1 MIATQQSIS
10 SALTGTSILL
20 RRAHGPAVEHAAAE
34 LWCRTLGREITIGE
48 TAGARTDQPGAL
60 IFDAGS
66 ASADDN
72 VMEFRIDA
80 GGTGVIRTSHP
91 RFLYFLAGHVL
102 RNRHTIPAAAAATG
116 ITLTPTFP
124 WCRNLSDLLVGSQ
137 RTARGFSAEAYC
149 EQIALQGFT
158 HVSVNALGVPHPF
171 ETGPAGDVYGTF
183 YDYSPDLDQFVDSS
197 LIRGYYPAQYLA
209 ANLEALRNRAA
220 RARRYGLVP
229 GLHIN
234 SPRSMPEEFWEKNA
248 YLRGARIDHPR
259 ESFRPRYTLAMSHPV
274 VQDHYRELLRH
285 LLAEVPDLGFI
296 HIWTN
301 DSGAGFE
308 FVTSLYAGRN
318 GGPYLLREWSSHE
331 AIARA
336 AAANV
341 LSYYHL
347 LRDEGRRVNPA
358 FRVVCD
364 LAPFYEERQ
373 YIVPGLGDGLDAGA
387 FGSFEAQGTAITRRD
402 LEERGAWDHQKV
414 ELSHLHLPGVPF
426 PGLVYDV
433 LTASAGTKVT
443 AILGATA
450 AHSLAPYD
458 VNGVVLAALQAEPG
472 TPLDGI
478 LRAAATSMA
487 GEDRADE
494 LVRFWMLAD
503 AAVRAYPTDIPL
515 GTFAFA
521 WFRLW
526 VRPLVP
532 DIDAIP
538 EVERAYYERFLLATF
553 NNPARIDLNATML
566 WRYLTVEQAAERRD
580 RIDSSVLPPLDRAIS
595 GLQTRCRSAVPE
607 VFADLLDRLQLARAY
622 FMTMRNTM
630 AWTAAVHGYCGAGTA
645 DDRARC
651 RRECVAMVDAECA
664 NARDLLLLWERSPRH
679 LFPVSGIGETLHI
692 YGRNFG
698 TLLRKKIALME
709 RHREDEPRVD
719 GRYMWRRKDN

>member
-1 MIATQQSIS
+1 M
-10 SALTGTSILL
+10 LL

-34 LWCRTLGREITIGE
+34 LWTRTLGREITIGE
-48 TAGARTDQPGAL
+48 ATGAPADRPGAL
-60 IFDAGS
+60 LFDAGS
-66 ASADDN
+66 GSADACALY
-72 VMEFRIDA
+72 FRMDA
-80 GGTGVIRTSHP
+80 SGAGVIRAAHP
-91 RFLYFLAGHVL
+91 RFLYFLTGHVL
-102 RNRHTIPAAAAATG
+102 KHRYTIPADAAAAG
-116 ITLTPTFP
+116 ITLTPSFP

-137 RTARGFSAEAYC
+137 RTARGFSPAAYC

-171 ETGPAGDVYGTF
+171 ETGPAGDVYGAF

-209 ANLEALRNRAA
+209 ANLTALRNRAA
-220 RARRYGLVP
+220 LARRYGLVP

-274 VQDHYRELLRH
+274 VQEHYRELLRH

-308 FVTSLYAGRN
+308 YVTSLYAGRN

-347 LRDEGRRVNPA
+347 LLDEARRVNPA

-373 YIVPGLGDGLDAGA
+373 YIVPGLGGGLDAGA
-387 FGSFEAQGTAITRRD
+387 FGSFEAQGAAITRRD
-402 LEERGAWDHQKV
+402 LEERGAWDHRKL
-414 ELSHLHLPGVPF
+414 EMSHLHLPGLPF
-426 PGLVYDV
+426 PGLLYDL
-433 LTASAGTKVT
+433 LTA
-443 AILGATA
+443 AIAAKANAVLGATA
-450 AHSLAPYD
+450 ARSLAPYD
-458 VNGVVLAALQAEPG
+458 VNGEVLAALQADPARPRDE
-472 TPLDGI
+472 I
-478 LRAAATSMA
+478 LRTAATAMA
-487 GEDRADE
+487 GEDRAED
-494 LVRFWMLAD
+494 LVRFWLLAD
-503 AAVRAYPTDIPL
+503 AAVRAYPADIPL

-526 VRPLVP
+526 VRPFVP

-538 EVERAYYERFLLATF
+538 EGERRYYERFLLATF
-553 NNPARIDLNATML
+553 NNPARIDLNADML
-566 WRYLTVEQAAERRD
+566 WHYMTVEQAAERRD
-580 RIDSSVLPPLDRAIS
+580 RIDTLVVPPLDRAIG
-595 GLQTRCRSAVPE
+595 GLRVVCATAAPG
-607 VFADLLDRLQLARAY
+607 VFPDLLDRLLTARTY
-622 FMTMRNTM
+622 FITMRNTM
-630 AWTAAVHGYCGAGTA
+630 AWTSAVHGYGGAATS
-645 DDRARC
+645 DERARC
-651 RRECVAMVDAECA
+651 RRESVAMVDAECA
-664 NARDLLLLWERSPRH
+664 NARDLLALWERSPRH
-679 LFPVSGIGETLHI
+679 LFPVSGTAESLHI
-692 YGRNFG
+692 YGENFG
-698 TLLRKKIALME
+698 ELLRKKIALME

-719 GRYMWRRKDN
+719 GRYMWRRKEN